1 VKVRIDMVI
10 ELFTTIDNPT
20 THRRFILMPKAFMVS
35 SALRKHQGG
44 MALPQRKLASTPLL
58 PPVQHGRHKLDELDP
73 ERVAKH
79 LIMFEPSDRVIADL
93 VAEARLHIPGLTEA
107 TEAIRLQRYNPNC
120 VMALARKSKFD
131 PANPVGEGFISIL
144 PLNELGLKNLALGTF
159 NAASP
164 DLRLITKPFER
175 PAGIYMWA
183 AFAPGSLAAGVA
195 LFMEKMSVPHYAGIN
210 LYSRAQTEI
219 GVQFH
224 QVLGFHRG
232 ATIDAIEAPHL
243 WTFKRKL
250 EQPLYDSYV
259 PGAAPGKVGITVAR
273 SFEDLSRV
281 IAIRSAV
288 YIGEQECPYEEEY
301 DGNDLAATHLI
312 AYVGDEPAGCLR
324 LRFFADFAKVERL
337 AVRKE
342 FRKTRAAFQLVQAG
356 LKLCQKKGY
365 RRAYGHSQTR
375 LANFWGR
382 FGFHTFEGGKSLIFS
397 DFDYVEMVAD
407 LVPDDDAVAIGSD
420 PYAIIRPEGRWH
432 TPGILER
439 SASRAATSPSIKKK
453 S

>member
-1 VKVRIDMVI
+1 
-10 ELFTTIDNPT
+10 
-20 THRRFILMPKAFMVS
+20 MVS
-35 SALRKHQGG
+35 NALRHQDS
-44 MALPQRKLASTPLL
+44 MIQPQRILVTSKAPE
-58 PPVQHGRHKLDELDP
+58 PVRHGKHKLDELDP

-79 LIMFEPSDRVIADL
+79 LIMFEPDDRVLADL
-93 VAEARLHIPGLTEA
+93 VMEARLHIPGLTGPA
-107 TEAIRLQRYNPNC
+107 EAIRLQHYNPSC

-131 PANPVGEGFISIL
+131 PANPVGEGFIALL

-159 NAASP
+159 NAVSP

-195 LFMEKMSVPHYAGIN
+195 LFMEKMKVPHYAGID
-210 LYSRAQTEI
+210 LYSRAQTEV

-224 QVLGFHRG
+224 QVLGFQRG
-232 ATIDAIEAPHL
+232 ATIGSIEAPHL
-243 WTFKRKL
+243 WTFKRRV

-259 PGAAPGKVGITVAR
+259 PGATPRTVGITVAR
-273 SFEDLSRV
+273 NFEDLSRV

-365 RRAYGHSQTR
+365 RRAYGHSQVR

-382 FGFHTFEGGKSLIFS
+382 FGFHTFEGGKSFVFS

-407 LVPDDDAVAIGSD
+407 LATDADSIAIGSD

-432 TPGILER
+432 EPGILER
-439 SASRAATSPSIKKK
+439 SASRAVTQPSVKKQNG
-453 S
+453 